1 MKGIRLVRFSRM
13 RNSAA
18 LLSELYLG
26 RMVEFRMLQ
35 SISGRSTSN
44 TPLKDIRRVWGV
56 PRRTLEGGCDLA
68 FGLNFKFLCFIISLV
83 TLSSR
88 EMVISVGMSVKSRGS
103 ESEGEYM
110 IWVVSEGL

>member
-1 MKGIRLVRFSRM
+1 MKGIRLVRFGRI

-18 LLSELYLG
+18 RLSEWYLG

-44 TPLKDIRRVWGV
+44 TPLKNIRRVWGV
-56 PRRTLEGGCDLA
+56 PIRALEGSFDLP
-68 FGLNFKFLCFIISLV
+68 FGLNVNFLCFIMSLV

-110 IWVVSEGL
+110 V